1 MSQEFA
7 PIKKIAILGAGALGS
22 YYASRFQAAGF
33 ETVLV
38 SSGERGERLRRDG
51 ISINGERFVLPV
63 VGGEGEDGP
72 ADLVLIALKHH
83 QLPEA
88 LPDLRPLVGPGTL
101 ILSVMNGL
109 DSEAMIGAGY
119 GAEKVLYCV
128 AVGIDA
134 VRQGSAVTVA
144 HQGKLFFGEARNTP
158 ASPRVRRVQA
168 ALDRAGLAWESPA
181 DMLRTLWWK
190 FMVNVGVNQAS
201 AVLRAPYGVFQRSAE
216 AREVL
221 TELMEEVIALAGPA
235 GVDLTMADMEEWER
249 VLARLAPE
257 AKTSML
263 QDVEAGRKTEVEIFA
278 GKVVALGRQYGV
290 PTPANRLMLHLLR
303 VIEENPA
310 SSFRGCTAG
319 STGDDWRAGWCVIPG
334 TRPWTPRVFISKK

>member
-1 MSQEFA
+1 MGNKVF
-7 PIKKIAILGAGALGS
+7 KKVAILGAGALGA
-22 YYASRFQAAGF
+22 YYASRFHAGGF

-38 SSGERGERLRRDG
+38 AGGERGERLRRNG
-51 ISINGERFVLPV
+51 LSVNGERFDLPV
-63 VGGEGEDGP
+63 VDGAGPHMP

-83 QLPEA
+83 QLTAA
-88 LPDLRPLVGPGTL
+88 LPELRPLVGPETL
-101 ILSVMNGL
+101 VLSVLNGL
-109 DSEAMIGAGY
+109 DSEALIGAVY
-119 GAEKVLYCV
+119 GVEKVLYCV

-134 VRQGSAVTVA
+134 VREGSAVTVA
-144 HQGKLFFGEARNTP
+144 NQGRLFFGEARNTP
-158 ASPRVRRVQA
+158 ASARVRRVQA
-168 ALDRAGLAWESPA
+168 ALDRAGLAWETPA

-221 TELMEEVIALAGPA
+221 TELMAEVIALAGPA
-235 GVDLTMADMEEWER
+235 GVDLTAADLAEWER
-249 VLARLAPE
+249 VLGRLAPE

-278 GKVVALGRQYGV
+278 GKVVELGRQYGV

-303 VIEENPA
+303 VVEENPA
-310 SSFRGCTAG
+310 
-319 STGDDWRAGWCVIPG
+319 
-334 TRPWTPRVFISKK
+334 